1 MESYTCW
8 VKKRAKEFQMPYA
21 YEKPMLPMV
30 SKPPTIP
37 IETMGKYQETLARMR
52 LEKDAW
58 EDKFRK
64 TDVENRKL
72 KKRVKDH
79 EETLYCQDGWL
90 MSKDEKIRRKDAA
103 IKRYIKESKKKLED
117 SANDTPTPDE
127 WKNIID
133 KLRTEKAELQA
144 YYGKEIMKLK
154 LHEAFG
160 SSSDEDA

>member
-1 MESYTCW
+1 
-8 VKKRAKEFQMPYA
+8 
-21 YEKPMLPMV
+21 MLPVV

-37 IETMGKYQETLARMR
+37 IETMGKYQETLAKMR

-90 MSKDEKIRRKDAA
+90 MGKDEKIRQKDAA
-103 IKRYIKESKKKLED
+103 IKRYIRERKKKLEKL
-117 SANDTPTPDE
+117 ANDTPAPDE
-127 WKNIID
+127 WKNVVD
-133 KLRTEKAELQA
+133 KLRTEKAEMKA
-144 YYGKEIMKLK
+144 YYGKEIIKLK
-154 LHEAFG
+154 LHEPNASCSLSFMI
-160 SSSDEDA
+160 SFP